1 MHGNFVGLKIQPD
14 LRICLI
20 TYTTDTAS
28 KTVSLWT
35 RRTWMVWSLS
45 SCRARTVES
54 VAVAMAI
61 APRMGA
67 AAQALSCTVRL
78 PLH

>member
-28 KTVSLWT
+28 KTL
-35 RRTWMVWSLS
+35 
-45 SCRARTVES
+45 
-54 VAVAMAI
+54 AMDKEDVDGVVVVI
-61 APRMGA
+61 M
-67 AAQALSCTVRL
+67 
-78 PLH
+78 